1 MKSIL
6 GTLAAT
12 TLFVCQPAAA
22 DLYLNIAGIKG
33 ESTVKGYEVSIPVN
47 SFQWQASLAG
57 SPQAGNTTWNISDA
71 SFSQVMDS
79 SFVYLF
85 QTVSGGGVLGNATL
99 YAVKPGGTNTH
110 FNYFQAVFG
119 DNQPTSLAL
128 STGGETPS
136 VSYSFAMQSVTL
148 RYRQQLITGQ
158 PGTWVEGTFSR
169 RSNGTASFVGDPTVF
184 QGLSQAVTQ
193 VPEPASW
200 ALLLVGTLLTGAAAR
215 HRQRA

>member
-1 MKSIL
+1 MKTIL

-33 ESTVKGYEVSIPVN
+33 ESTVKGYEGSIPVN

-57 SPQAGNTTWNISDA
+57 SPQPGNTTWNISDA
-71 SFSQVMDS
+71 SFSQALDS

-85 QTVSGGGVLGNATL
+85 QTVSSGGVLGDATL
-99 YAVKPGGTNTH
+99 YAVRPGNTS

-119 DNQPTSLAL
+119 NNQLTSLAL
-128 STGGETPS
+128 STGGDLPS

-148 RYRQQLITGQ
+148 RYRQQLVTGQ
-158 PGTWVEGTFSR
+158 PGAWVEGTFSR
-169 RSNGTASFVGDPTVF
+169 RPNGTASFLGDPTVF
-184 QGLSQAVTQ
+184 QGLSQAVTP

-215 HRQRA
+215 RRQTA